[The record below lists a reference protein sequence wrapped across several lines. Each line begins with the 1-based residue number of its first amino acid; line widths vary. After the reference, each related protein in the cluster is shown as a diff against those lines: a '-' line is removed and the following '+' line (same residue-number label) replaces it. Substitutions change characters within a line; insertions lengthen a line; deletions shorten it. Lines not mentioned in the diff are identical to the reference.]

1 MKKFLKGLL
10 IGVVCSSLITY
21 VINEKLTNHTV
32 YCECCGELLHNEYTI
47 KSDICDICYG
57 YNERRGHEQ
66 NGYLLN
72 LDDHG
77 YYFNGLSE

>member
-10 IGVVCSSLITY
+10 MGVVCSSLVTY
-21 VINEKLTNHTV
+21 VINEKLTDNTV
-32 YCECCGELLHNEYTI
+32 YCKCCGELFHNEYTI

-57 YNERRGHEQ
+57 YNERRGHESD
-66 NGYLLN
+66 GYLLN
-72 LDDHG
+72 LDDHV